1 MENSITENGSATG
14 KALVRA
20 NLEILNRSRFV
31 NPLLVS
37 LLQPESIEAESYLN
51 LRHSLE
57 KLRGAK
63 ESIVVAMTSPVQG
76 EGKTMTS
83 INLAG
88 SLARNSG
95 NKGLLIDLDLRQVK
109 HDILTYLGV
118 KGLSERG
125 VVDNI
130 FNSDSN
136 WERASCYINDFNLY
150 VMPAGR
156 HSSSPYEVLNSELLG
171 ELINNARQYFQY
183 VIIDTPPILALPD
196 SHLISKWIDGF
207 MVLVTSGITTKK
219 MLAEALDLMEPE
231 KVLGMVFNRNPVKRS
246 GYTLY

>member
-1 MENSITENGSATG
+1 MENSIVGSRDGTG

-20 NLEILNRSRFV
+20 NLEIINRSKNV
-31 NPLLVS
+31 DPLLVS
-37 LLQPESIEAESYLN
+37 LLRPESIEAESYLN

-57 KLRGAK
+57 KLRNTDK
-63 ESIVVAMTSPVQG
+63 SLVVAMTSPVQG
-76 EGKTMTS
+76 EGKTVTS

-95 NKGLLIDLDLRQVK
+95 NKVLLIDLDLRQLNQ
-109 HDILTYLGV
+109 DILTYLGIRD
-118 KGLSERG
+118 LSERG
-125 VVDNI
+125 VVNNI

-136 WERASCYINDFNLY
+136 WEKASCYINDFNLY
-150 VMPAGR
+150 IMPAGR
-156 HSSSPYEVLNSELLG
+156 HSSSPYEVLNSEILG
-171 ELINNARQYFQY
+171 ELINNAREYFEY

-207 MVLVTSGITTKK
+207 MVLVTSGVTTKK
-219 MLAEALDLMEPE
+219 MLADALDLMEPE
-231 KVLGMVFNRNPVKRS
+231 KVLGMVFNRNPVKRY